1 MPIAGKAQYFS
12 PFLLGTHPN
21 KKLVDHFVFTEHHFS
36 LEDNSKKLDLDVSW
50 FGFFYL
56 GLVLQ
61 VAKEFSKWV

>member
-36 LEDNSKKLDLDVSW
+36 LEDNSKKLDLDVS
-50 FGFFYL
+50 
-56 GLVLQ
+56 
-61 VAKEFSKWV
+61 